1 MWEIDERGFKICVV
15 AGIPPLNLLVLNFV
29 KVLEP
34 IVDKLVLITGNY
46 PERDV
51 FSPKIKL
58 VNIRNDGQEQS
69 IFVKIPRFVSLQL
82 RMAYHLAKNMS
93 RARAVIFYLEGGT
106 FLLPML
112 AARLAGK
119 ETIIVATYSSS
130 QIAKQLHKG
139 SKQGVFLV
147 RVTSVLERLN
157 YGLAARIVVY
167 SPILV
172 EQFSLEKHRHKISL
186 AHEYFLNFD
195 KFKVQ
200 KPLHE
205 RDNLVG
211 YIGRLSQ
218 EKGFLNFLEAIP
230 KAVQTKDEAAFLIG
244 GDGQLRPRVEEYAN
258 KLGNK
263 VKFVG
268 WIPHDELPGYLNE
281 LRLLV
286 VPSYTETGP
295 YIAFE
300 AMACGTPV
308 LGTPVGLMADVLS
321 DGENGFIME
330 NNSPECIARNI
341 IRALSHPDLEQI
353 ARNARALVEREFTHE
368 AAVQRYRRILENLRQ
383 RH

>member
-1 MWEIDERGFKICVV
+1 MADRGLKICVV
-15 AGIPPLNLLVLNFV
+15 TGIPPLNLLVLNFV

-34 IVDKLVLITGNY
+34 IVDRLVLITGNY
-46 PERDV
+46 PQRDV

-82 RMAYHLAKNMS
+82 KMAYHLAKNMS
-93 RARAVIFYLEGGT
+93 RARAVIFYLEGGI

-130 QIAKQLHKG
+130 QIGKQLHKG
-139 SKQGVFLV
+139 SKQGLFLV
-147 RVTSVLERLN
+147 PMTSLLERLN

-167 SPILV
+167 SPVLIK
-172 EQFSLEKHRHKISL
+172 QFGLEKHRQKISV
-186 AHEYFLNFD
+186 AHEYFLDFD
-195 KFKVQ
+195 KFKIR
-200 KPLHE
+200 KPLDQ
-205 RDNLVG
+205 RDSLVG

-218 EKGFLNFLEAIP
+218 EKGILNFLEAIP
-230 KAVQTKDEAAFLIG
+230 KAVETRQETTFLIG

-258 KLGNK
+258 KLSNK

-308 LGTPVGLMADVLS
+308 LGTHVGLMADLLS

-330 NNSPECIARNI
+330 NNSPECIAENI
-341 IRALSHPDLEQI
+341 IRALNHPDLEQVG
-353 ARNARALVEREFTHE
+353 RNARNLAEREFTFE
-368 AAVQRYRRILENLRQ
+368 KAVDSYRGILENLSQ
-383 RH
+383 RN

>member
-1 MWEIDERGFKICVV
+1 MADRGLKICVV
-15 AGIPPLNLLVLNFV
+15 TGIPPLNLLVLNFV

-34 IVDKLVLITGNY
+34 IVDRLVLITGNY
-46 PERDV
+46 PQRDV

-82 RMAYHLAKNMS
+82 KMAYHLAKNMS
-93 RARAVIFYLEGGT
+93 RARAVIFYLEGGI

-130 QIAKQLHKG
+130 QIGKQLHKG
-139 SKQGVFLV
+139 SKQGLFLFPM
-147 RVTSVLERLN
+147 TSLLERLN

-167 SPILV
+167 SPVLIK
-172 EQFSLEKHRHKISL
+172 QFGLEKHRQKISV
-186 AHEYFLNFD
+186 AHEYFLDFD
-195 KFKVQ
+195 KFKIR
-200 KPLHE
+200 KPLDQ
-205 RDNLVG
+205 RDSLVG

-218 EKGFLNFLEAIP
+218 EKGILNFLEAIP
-230 KAVQTKDEAAFLIG
+230 RVVETKEGATFLIG
-244 GDGQLRPRVEEYAN
+244 GDGQLRLQVEEYAN
-258 KLGNK
+258 RLGNK

-330 NNSPECIARNI
+330 NNSPECIVRNI
-341 IRALSHPDLEQI
+341 IRALNDPNLEQI
-353 ARNARALVEREFTHE
+353 ARNARNLVETEFSFE
-368 AAVQRYRRILENLRQ
+368 KAVDRYRGILNSLRL
-383 RH
+383 